1 MRKSVKIIVALVVVA
16 LLIPIA
22 AFYASPAMQ
31 DEVFAVA
38 ARRQLMRT
46 SQLPLTNDAIRVV
59 LCGTS
64 SPLPTRASAKSCNLI
79 AVGGRLFVVDI
90 GPEASEN
97 LALWRIPSP
106 RIEGVFITHF
116 HSDHIGEL
124 GELNIQGW
132 AQGRQ
137 VPLQVYGPTGI
148 ASVVAG
154 FNQAYGFDNRY
165 RHALHN
171 HGRGLLPLD
180 AAAMQSNE
188 FALPATPD
196 ARGVQSVV
204 VYDRD
209 GIRVTAIR
217 VQHAPVEPAVGYR
230 FDYRGR
236 SVVFT
241 GDTTYYRPLA
251 IAAAGADVLISEGQA
266 SHLQD
271 IVASEA
277 AVQGQATLAQIL
289 RDTRTYHITP
299 VQAARMANQARA
311 RMLVFTHIAPPI
323 VNPVVTTPWL
333 RGVSAVRPRGVM
345 MGHDGM
351 VITIPLDGAALRF
364 DDLTG

>member
-1 MRKSVKIIVALVVVA
+1 MRKSVKIISIL
-16 LLIPIA
+16 
-22 AFYASPAMQ
+22 
-31 DEVFAVA
+31 VFAVLLVPITAFYVSPSVQDNVFAFA

-46 SQLPLTNDAIRVV
+46 SQLPLIKDAIRVV

-64 SPLPTRASAKSCNLI
+64 SPLPTRASAKSCNLV
-79 AVGGRLFVVDI
+79 AVGRRLFIVDI

-106 RIEGVFITHF
+106 KIEAVFLTHF

-137 VPLQVYGPTGI
+137 IPLQVYGPEGV

-154 FNQAYGFDNRY
+154 FNQVYAFDNRY
-165 RHALHN
+165 RNALHN
-171 HGRGLLPLD
+171 HGRGLLPLG
-180 AAAMQSNE
+180 AAAMRSNE
-188 FALPATPD
+188 FALPAAN

-204 VYDRD
+204 IYDRD
-209 GIRVTAIR
+209 EIRVTAIK
-217 VQHAPVEPAVGYR
+217 VQHAPVEPAVAYR

-251 IAAAGADVLISEGQA
+251 MAAAGTDVLISEGQA

-271 IVASEA
+271 IVAGEA
-277 AVQGQATLAQIL
+277 AAQGQATLAQIL
-289 RDTRTYHITP
+289 SDTRTYHITP
-299 VQAARMANQARA
+299 VQAATMANEAKA
-311 RMLVFTHIAPPI
+311 RMLVFSHIAPPF
-323 VNPVVTTPWL
+323 VNPVVITPWL
-333 RGVSAVRPRGVM
+333 RGVSTVRPKGVM

-351 VITIPLDGAALRF
+351 MITIPVDGGPLRF